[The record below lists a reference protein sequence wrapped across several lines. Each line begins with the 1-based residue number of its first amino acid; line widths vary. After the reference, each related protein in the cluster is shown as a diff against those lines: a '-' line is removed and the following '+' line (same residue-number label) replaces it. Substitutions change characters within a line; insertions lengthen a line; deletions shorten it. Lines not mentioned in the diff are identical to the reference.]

1 MTMITR
7 MKSAHAV
14 AGRRRGSEGMRV
26 SAVVIASRPCLRF
39 AGLSTATAEEAA
51 FTASPQ
57 FGHIIGLARLDSL
70 AAWMSTAS

>member
-14 AGRRRGSEGMRV
+14 AGRRNGSEGMRV
-26 SAVVIASRPCLRF
+26 GAVVIASKPCTRL
-39 AGLSTATAEEAA
+39 ADLSTATAEGAA

-57 FGHIIGLARLDSL
+57 RGHIMSLARPDSL
-70 AAWMSTAS
+70 VAWMSTAS